1 MASQVEVVRMRPREA
16 RAGFGVAGEVVG
28 VSNLGCVGSEVDE
41 PALERR
47 PNFLG
52 QLK

>member
-1 MASQVEVVRMRPREA
+1 MRTRQT
-16 RAGFGVAGEVVG
+16 RAGFGIAFEVVG
-28 VSNLGCVGSEVDE
+28 GPEFGCFGSEVDK